1 MTDYVCGP
9 TVSKYGNRNV
19 TTRTNDLQ
27 NPRLLAASTSN
38 EDEKDQLKA
47 VVDDCTSKL
56 AGIQDEVR
64 LSFFLDHRCHSVV
77 CGGGS

>member
-1 MTDYVCGP
+1 MLSGS
-9 TVSKYGNRNV
+9 TVSKYGDRNV

-47 VVDDCTSKL
+47 VLDDCTSKL

-64 LSFFLDHRCHSVV
+64 ACIPVA
-77 CGGGS
+77 

>member
-1 MTDYVCGP
+1 MLVLCLT
-9 TVSKYGNRNV
+9 TVSKYGDRNV

-38 EDEKDQLKA
+38 EDEKEHLKA
-47 VVDDCTSKL
+47 VLDDCTSKL

-64 LSFFLDHRCHSVV
+64 AAVQVNHCCHSVF
-77 CGGGS
+77 CGVS